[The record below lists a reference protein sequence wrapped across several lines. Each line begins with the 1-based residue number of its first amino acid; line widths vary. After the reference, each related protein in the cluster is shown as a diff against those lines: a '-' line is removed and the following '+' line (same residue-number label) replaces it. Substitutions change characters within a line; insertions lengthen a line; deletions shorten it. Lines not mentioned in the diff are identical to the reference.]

1 MKKIKSKVSAARRSA
16 APAARPAVVPA
27 LQRRATINRVT
38 RETTIDAELNLDGSG
53 ASKISTGL
61 AFLDHML
68 DLFTKHGIFNL
79 KLVAKGDLEIDIHH
93 TNEDIGIVL
102 GQAFKQA
109 LGDKK
114 GIRRF
119 GSCFV
124 PMDETLSRVRV
135 ALDIS
140 GRPSLYFTAPKNVA
154 QHFVHRDYTIHDARE
169 LIKAFAI
176 QSGINLHVDVLKGDD
191 PHHILESIFKAFGR
205 ALEQATR
212 VDTRIPGVPSTKG
225 LIEK

>member
-1 MKKIKSKVSAARRSA
+1 MKKSRNTRK
-16 APAARPAVVPA
+16 PAAVKAA
-27 LQRRATINRVT
+27 LPQRTASIRRVT
-38 RETTIDAELNLDGSG
+38 RETTIEADLNLDGSG

-61 AFLDHML
+61 PFLDHML

-79 KLVAKGDLEIDIHH
+79 KLIAKGDLEIDIHH
-93 TNEDIGIVL
+93 TNEDIGIVI

-109 LGDKK
+109 LNDKK

-176 QSGINLHVDVLKGDD
+176 QSGINMHVDVLKGDD

-205 ALEQATR
+205 AMEQATR
-212 VDTRIPGVPSTKG
+212 VDARIPGVPSTKG